1 MIKEVMLYD
10 KLEDKKVRC
19 GICSHRCTISPGK
32 RGFCMVRENRDGTL
46 YALNYSVVSSE
57 ALDPIE
63 KKPLY
68 HFYPGSSV
76 YSLGSIGCNFKC
88 KHCQNWT
95 ISQVDIDTENALELS
110 PEMAVSRATQMKARS
125 IAWTYNEPG
134 IWFEYTYDC
143 AKLAKEAGLATI
155 YVTNG
160 YLTPEALKKISPYL
174 DAYRIDIKAFSDEF
188 YRKIASAKLQPVL
201 ESTALAKELGMHVE
215 VVTLIIPTLND
226 DPQEIRDMVKWI
238 HEKLGIDTPI
248 HFTRF
253 HPYYQLTNIPPTPLQ
268 TLEKAYDIAREEG
281 MRYVYIGNVM
291 GTEKEN
297 TFCPTCGELI
307 IKRGAF
313 DTLSCNIEDNMKC
326 PGCGEYIHVIND

>member
-10 KLEDKKVRC
+10 KLDDGKVQCR
-19 GICSHRCTISPGK
+19 ICSHRCRISPGK
-32 RGFCMVRENRDGTL
+32 RGFCRVRENREGTL
-46 YALNYSVVSSE
+46 YALNYNVVSSE
-57 ALDPIE
+57 ALDPVE
-63 KKPLY
+63 KKPLF
-68 HFYPGSSV
+68 HFYPGSPV
-76 YSLGSIGCNFKC
+76 YSLGSIGCNFRC

-95 ISQVDIDTENALELS
+95 ISQVEIDTSNAFELS
-110 PEMAVSRATQMKARS
+110 PEMAVARALELGARS

-160 YLTPEALKKISPYL
+160 YITPEALRMIAPYL
-174 DAYRIDIKAFSDEF
+174 DAYRVDIKAFNDEF
-188 YRKIASAKLQPVL
+188 YRKIASAKLKPVL
-201 ESTALAKELGMHVE
+201 ESTALAKELGMHIE
-215 VVTLIIPTLND
+215 VVNLIIPTLND
-226 DPQEIRDMVKWI
+226 DPGEIREMVKWI
-238 HEKLGIDTPI
+238 HEKLGPDTPI

-253 HPYYQLTNIPPTPLQ
+253 HPYYQLTDVPSTPLE

-281 MRYVYIGNVM
+281 MHYVYLGNVM

-297 TFCPTCGELI
+297 TFCPSCDELL

-313 DTLSCNIEDNMKC
+313 DTLACMISEDKKC
-326 PGCGEYIHVIND
+326 PGCGETINVVND